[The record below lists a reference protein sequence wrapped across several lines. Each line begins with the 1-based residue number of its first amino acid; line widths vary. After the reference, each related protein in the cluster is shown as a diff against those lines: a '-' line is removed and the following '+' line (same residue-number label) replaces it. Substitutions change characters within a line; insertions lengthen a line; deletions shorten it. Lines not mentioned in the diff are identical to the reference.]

1 MAQISIFDGSKPFKI
16 DKPVRLIELFAGIGS
31 QAKALKR
38 LGVDFESW
46 YVCEFDKYAI
56 LSYNAIHNTQY
67 PTSDVTQI
75 TAKDLNIVD
84 IDKYIYILTYS
95 FPCQDLSIAGQQ
107 KGMQKGSGTRS
118 GLLWEVERLLDECE
132 ELPQVLLMENV
143 PQVHSE
149 DNIGDFNA
157 WLRKLESLGYKNYYK
172 DLNSKDFGVPQ
183 NRNRT
188 FCVSVLGDYYYEFPD
203 PIPLKL
209 KLKDLLEPTVDEK
222 YYLNDRQITY
232 ILDLKGVQI
241 GTKWENSTKN
251 SSLNK
256 NIAMTIGCRSAES
269 QRAGI
274 TNYITD
280 NIDREIT
287 VEEIKKIIN
296 KPKLVGEFGEKKS
309 NGGTQWYQQDRI
321 YDSEEIAMCHP
332 AQIPNGSYNYQ
343 VNKNEN
349 VRIRKLTPKECF
361 RLMDFDDEDFEKARQ
376 VNSDSQLYK
385 QAGNSIVVAVLEA
398 IFREML

>member
-1 MAQISIFDGSKPFKI
+1 MAQIGMFDGTQQFKI
-16 DKPVRLIELFAGIGS
+16 DKPIRLIELFAGVGS
-31 QAKALKR
+31 QAKALQR
-38 LGVDFESW
+38 LGADFKSW

-56 LSYNAIHNTQY
+56 ASYNAIHGTNY

-84 IDKYIYILTYS
+84 TDKYIYILTYS

-143 PQVHSE
+143 PQVHSG

-157 WLRKLESLGYKNYYK
+157 WLWKLESLGYKNYYK

-188 FCVSVLGDYYYEFPD
+188 FCVSILGDYYYEFPE

-222 YYLNDRQITY
+222 YYISEKATEKLIT
-232 ILDLKGVQI
+232 
-241 GTKWENSTKN
+241 
-251 SSLNK
+251 
-256 NIAMTIGCRSAES
+256 CS
-269 QRAGI
+269 QTVNVEREREVGHTVRAGGRASL
-274 TNYITD
+274 
-280 NIDREIT
+280 DRH
-287 VEEIKKIIN
+287 
-296 KPKLVGEFGEKKS
+296 S
-309 NGGTQWYQQDRI
+309 WD
-321 YDSEEIAMCHP
+321 
-332 AQIPNGSYNYQ
+332 
-343 VNKNEN
+343 
-349 VRIRKLTPKECF
+349 
-361 RLMDFDDEDFEKARQ
+361 
-376 VNSDSQLYK
+376 
-385 QAGNSIVVAVLEA
+385 IVVETSDTD
-398 IFREML
+398 